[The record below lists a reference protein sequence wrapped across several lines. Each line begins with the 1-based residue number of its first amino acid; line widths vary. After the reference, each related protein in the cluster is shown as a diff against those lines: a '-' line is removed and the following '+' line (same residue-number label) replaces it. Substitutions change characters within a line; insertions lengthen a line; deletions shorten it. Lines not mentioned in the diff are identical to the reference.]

1 MKNKDFAVFIL
12 THGRPNKVKT
22 YDLLIRS
29 NYTGKI
35 YIIIDDED
43 ETADQYY
50 NLFGNKVIMFNKES
64 IAKTFDE
71 CDNFNDR
78 RAIVYARNACF
89 EIAKNLGITYFL
101 QLDDDYTNFDFRLYH
116 INPIPYRIKNI
127 DIIFDLFLDYYK
139 SIPAKS
145 IALAQGGDYG
155 GGKDNKDLLGNIGRK
170 RKCMNSFFCS
180 INRPFKFI
188 GRINEDVNTY
198 VNLGRCGNLFLTI
211 PYCSLTQITTQ
222 SNPGGMRELYL
233 MGGTFIKSF
242 YTVMINP
249 SSIKISTI
257 GNIHARL
264 HHNIDWRRTV
274 PVIINEKYKKAE
286 KINA

>member
-1 MKNKDFAVFIL
+1 VKNKDFAVFIL

-50 NLFGNKVIMFNKES
+50 NLFGDKVIMFNKES
-64 IAKTFDE
+64 ISKTFDE

-101 QLDDDYTNFDFRLYH
+101 QLDDDYTNFQFRLYH
-116 INPIPYRIKNI
+116 ISPIPYRIKNI

-145 IALAQGGDYG
+145 IALAQGGDYIG
-155 GGKDNKDLLGNIGRK
+155 GRDNDLYENIGRK

-198 VNLGRCGNLFLTI
+198 VNLGKCGNLFLTI
-211 PYCSLTQITTQ
+211 PYCSLTQIATQ
-222 SNPGGMRELYL
+222 SNPGGMSELYL

-242 YTVMINP
+242 YTIMVNP
-249 SSIKISTI
+249 SSVKISVM
-257 GNIHARL
+257 GCVNLRL